1 MDISSLSGI
10 LSADYMDAVTQN
22 TLLAEE
28 AQENFD
34 SVLASAMNVLNET
47 NDLQN
52 DAQAAKVQFALGE
65 AENPHDMQIAA
76 SKAYEALQYT
86 TAVRDKMIEAY
97 REIMNMQI

>member
-10 LSADYMDAVTQN
+10 LSTDYMSAVAQN
-22 TLLAEE
+22 TLLAEKTR
-28 AQENFD
+28 ENFD

-47 NDLQN
+47 NNLQN

-76 SKAYEALQYT
+76 AKASEALQYT
-86 TAVRDKMIEAY
+86 VAVRDKTIEAY

>member
-10 LSADYMDAVTQN
+10 LSTDYMSAVAQN
-22 TLLAEE
+22 TLLAEKT
-28 AQENFD
+28 QENFD

-76 SKAYEALQYT
+76 AKAYEALQYT
-86 TAVRDKMIEAY
+86 VAVRDKMIEAY

>member
-76 SKAYEALQYT
+76 AKAYQALQYT

>member
-28 AQENFD
+28 TQENFD

-76 SKAYEALQYT
+76 AKAYQALQYT

>member
-10 LSADYMDAVTQN
+10 LSTDYMSAVAQN
-22 TLLAEE
+22 TLLAEKTR
-28 AQENFD
+28 ENFD

-47 NDLQN
+47 NNLQN

-76 SKAYEALQYT
+76 GKAYEALQYT
-86 TAVRDKMIEAY
+86 VAVRDKTIEAY